1 MQGNKRPTI
10 LVTNDDGYDA
20 PGIRKLMEIMC
31 EIGDV
36 TVVAPE
42 EPMSGTGH
50 AITVRSPLRL
60 RKLEERKGLQIWA
73 CQGTPVDCVKL
84 GEQIILR
91 GKPDLLVSGINHGSN
106 ASVNIV
112 YSGTMAAVLE
122 STIGG
127 TPSVGFSICDYS
139 HKADFS
145 KVDKYVRR
153 IALEVLEKGLP
164 DQTCLNV
171 NIPAV
176 NGYEIKGVKVCEQ
189 ANARWIEEYDER
201 KDPAN
206 RDYYWLTG
214 KFELLDERKET
225 DEWALRDNYVTVVPV
240 HYDLTARHAIDHIKK
255 FNLNV

>member
-1 MQGNKRPTI
+1 MERPHI

-20 PGIRKLMEIMC
+20 PGIKKLTELMR

-42 EPMSGTGH
+42 DPMSGTGH

-60 RKLEERKGLQIWA
+60 RALHKEEGLQIWA

-91 GKPDLLVSGINHGSN
+91 RKPDLLVSGINHGSN
-106 ASVNIV
+106 AAVNIV

-127 TPSVGFSICDYS
+127 TPSIGFSICDYS
-139 HKADFS
+139 HKAELGN
-145 KVDKYVRR
+145 VDKYIKQ
-153 IALEVLEKGLP
+153 IALQVLEKGLP
-164 DQTCLNV
+164 DHTCLNV

-176 NGYEIKGVKVCEQ
+176 NGADIKGFKVCEQ
-189 ANARWIEEYDER
+189 ANARWVEEYDER

-214 KFELLDERKET
+214 KFELLDDRKDT
-225 DEWALRDNYVTVVPV
+225 DEWALRENYVSVVPV
-240 HYDLTARHAIDHIKK
+240 HYDLTAHHAMEHIKS
-255 FNLNV
+255 FDLDV